1 MSSIITIG
9 YISQELVPGNL
20 SSEDVDNILSALIN
34 NLTVDTDLEIIS
46 LAIVAFL
53 NFLVYSKKN
62 MDIPNERDVIF
73 NVIFNCFGHHNMD
86 IRVYAMQCLVEISRL
101 YYDNLD
107 SHIEKIINLTEY
119 HMRND
124 DEKVSIQAYEFWCSL
139 SDEEVLRLNS
149 GLPIRGYCEKAMI
162 GLFETMQMHLLN
174 RNVEIERMNEDSW
187 SNVKATS
194 CLLHNLSQCTSPI
207 LIDKVFALIGQ
218 NLSSDSPKSRD
229 SVILAFGSVLATTHK
244 QKIKEIIPGAIPTLL
259 NMLSDKSYE
268 VRTTVSWCLKKI
280 TEYHSD
286 CLMEMQLFDSFI
298 ITMIN
303 NLNSNKRVVVQI
315 CDCIHYLAMNLKP
328 DIKTGETS
336 GYMSKYMNE
345 LLTQLLQ
352 IAFTKDAYDPNQN
365 VALAAFF
372 CMGSLIDFAPYD
384 TFQIINNFFTN
395 IYSAFESTL
404 DPKNFSKEETRFAY
418 QSYIATVISACAVG
432 EKVKMNIEEAASV
445 YNLIKQSFVQRQHVY
460 EEGLMAC
467 SSLALALGEE
477 FQSLIEDF
485 GVYVLY
491 GLKQWQDAA
500 ICRISINSTSDL
512 LRALGPIM
520 NNYIDQFIPLIL
532 DILEVRKT
540 NNLIKIEPKFRQILK
555 DAILHNSYRYVC
567 LHKR

>member
-20 SSEDVDNILSALIN
+20 SSEEVDNILSALIN
-34 NLTVDTDLEIIS
+34 NLTPETDLEIIS

-62 MDIPNERDVIF
+62 MEIPNERDVIL
-73 NVIFNCFGHHNMD
+73 NVIFNCIGHHNID
-86 IRVYAMQCLVEISRL
+86 IRVYAVQCLVEISRL
-101 YYDNLD
+101 YYDQLD
-107 SHIEKIINLTEY
+107 SHIEKIINLTEF

-139 SDEEVLRLNS
+139 SDEEVMRLIS

-174 RNVEIERMNEDSW
+174 RNAEIERMNEDSW

-218 NLSSDSPKSRD
+218 NLTSDSPKSRD

-259 NMLSDKSYE
+259 NMLSDKSIE

-286 CLMEMQLFDSFI
+286 CLTDMQLFDSFI
-298 ITMIN
+298 VTMIN
-303 NLNSNKRVVVQI
+303 NLNSNKRVIVQI

-328 DIKTGETS
+328 DLKNGHTS
-336 GYMSKYMNE
+336 GYMSKYISE
-345 LLTQLLQ
+345 LLTHLLQ
-352 IAFTKDAYDPNQN
+352 TAFTKDAYDPNQN

-372 CMGSLIDFAPYD
+372 CMGSIIDFAPLD
-384 TFQIINNFFTN
+384 TYPIINNFFTN

-404 DPKNFSKEETRFAY
+404 DSKNFSKEETRFAY

-445 YNLIKQSFVQRQHVY
+445 YNLIKQSFVQRQTVY

-477 FQSLIEDF
+477 FRSLVEDF

-491 GLKQWQDAA
+491 GLNQWQDAA

-540 NNLIKIEPKFRQILK
+540 YNLIKIEPKFR
-555 DAILHNSYRYVC
+555 
-567 LHKR
+567 